1 MTMAGIE
8 AQVPSAVPKAMCA
21 LRPAPA
27 LPPVAVTYINGAGL
41 GQLKFAENAPLASVV
56 TLVPTWVAVVVPLA
70 QSVTVAPTMAC
81 DEPSMT
87 VPATVFAPGGVVP
100 PDEEEAPLDE
110 LLLLDVVPPEEEL
123 LLDVVPPEEELLLE
137 VVPPEEELLLDE
149 VDPEEELLVPP
160 EELLVLPEELL
171 VPPEELLEEPLDEL
185 VPLGVV
191 PAVAGAPPPP
201 PPPHAT
207 KVSAAATVNA

>member
-8 AQVPSAVPKAMCA
+8 AQVPSAVPKAMCP

-27 LPPVAVTYINGAGL
+27 LPPMAVTYINGAGL
-41 GQLKFAENAPLASVV
+41 GQLKFAEKAPLASVV

-110 LLLLDVVPPEEEL
+110 LLLLE
-123 LLDVVPPEEELLLE
+123 VVPPEEELLLE

-149 VDPEEELLVPP
+149 VEPEEEELLVPP
-160 EELLVLPEELL
+160 DELL
-171 VPPEELLEEPLDEL
+171 VPPDELL
-185 VPLGVV
+185 V
-191 PAVAGAPPPP
+191 
-201 PPPHAT
+201 
-207 KVSAAATVNA
+207 